1 VKSATVESAAPLSTR
16 EHARDDSG
24 IEALRHRDLAC
35 SLKLGIRVARY
46 RLRLLLQEFDV
57 PPGETVLGRSPECH
71 VTIDDPLVS
80 REHAKIHNH
89 GDRVVLEDLGSRN
102 GSKVNGEPLHG
113 SIELNDGDRI
123 RIGNQEILFSRVLQ
137 PKRPGRP
144 TGSLRN
150 CRNCHAP
157 YIAEAP
163 SCPHCGHVPGNEETL
178 SGAMRAAPPA
188 GPGQQLDRQTW
199 SLQMQVELLEKALSM
214 GRLPDAD
221 RVLKTIS
228 GQLDER
234 LTEANPIEAGQLDP
248 VFAGALRLS
257 ANRGDG
263 QWVAWV
269 LTTLRR
275 LERLPNPQLVTQLAQ
290 LPPIIL
296 DETSAPLEQFVAFWN
311 TRQDELEGP
320 AMHALAN
327 LSSLRDEVAARRA
340 HVQARG

>member
-1 VKSATVESAAPLSTR
+1 
-16 EHARDDSG
+16 
-24 IEALRHRDLAC
+24 
-35 SLKLGIRVARY
+35 VARY

-102 GSKVNGEPLHG
+102 GSKINGEPLQG

-123 RIGNQEILFSRVLQ
+123 RIGNQEILFSRVVQ

-150 CRNCHAP
+150 CRNCHTP

-188 GPGQQLDRQTW
+188 QPGPLDRQTW
-199 SLQMQVELLEKALSM
+199 SLQMQVELLEKALSI

-228 GQLDER
+228 TSLDER
-234 LTEANPIEAGQLDP
+234 LAEAKPIDEGQLDP
-248 VFAGALRLS
+248 VFAGAVRLS

-269 LTTLRR
+269 LTTLLR

-296 DETSAPLEQFVAFWN
+296 DETSDPLEQFVKYWN
-311 TRQDELEGP
+311 ARSDELEGP

-327 LSSLRDEVAARRA
+327 LSSLRDEVATRRA
-340 HVQARG
+340 QVRARG